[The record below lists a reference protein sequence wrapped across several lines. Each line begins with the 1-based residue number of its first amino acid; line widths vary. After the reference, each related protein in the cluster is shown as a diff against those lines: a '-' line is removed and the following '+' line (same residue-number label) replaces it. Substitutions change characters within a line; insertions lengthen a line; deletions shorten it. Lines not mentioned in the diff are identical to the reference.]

1 MREPGLSRRLDT
13 ASDVVRDVDR
23 HEGNSALRR
32 HDDREAVREALD
44 VKRDFEIEGRGD
56 RVLLGETRARRAR
69 NITIVLRRRALALL
83 AILSAGAIPAARG
96 EDAPA
101 QTESGLPKFRFEAV
115 LHDTEPVSDRHERFA
130 ELFYGALTADWT
142 HGDFAAKAEV
152 RGRDGRFR
160 PYYDGSVWL
169 EEGWASVATPIGAVS
184 AGKIPSDFG
193 LADESFIGTLFSA
206 NGVTRNPDWGA
217 GLAGEKRWNFDTFGW
232 SARYYGQN
240 DHVSWED
247 DGRNVES
254 DAARVLR
261 DGLEARVFYLLNQ
274 GLWTLK
280 PGLSIASAR
289 LDERDGPA
297 SFRRTDAALDVTA
310 TFGPFA
316 LLLEGFTRSGERCA
330 RGAACRL
337 GYDDATAALAGFRAE
352 FPTVTYRYLYSVWRY
367 HGAEATEQLH
377 QPGIVW
383 MPRKGLL
390 ATIEYSARLMTTSS
404 GTEVVKAF
412 QLGLSVTF

>member
-1 MREPGLSRRLDT
+1 
-13 ASDVVRDVDR
+13 
-23 HEGNSALRR
+23 
-32 HDDREAVREALD
+32 
-44 VKRDFEIEGRGD
+44 
-56 RVLLGETRARRAR
+56 
-69 NITIVLRRRALALL
+69 VLRRRALAL
-83 AILSAGAIPAARG
+83 AILAAGAAFAARG
-96 EDAPA
+96 EEDAPA

-115 LHDTEPVSDRHERFA
+115 LHDYEPVSDRHERFA
-130 ELFYGALTADWT
+130 EFFYGALAADWT
-142 HGDFAAKAEV
+142 RGNFAAKAEV
-152 RGRDGRFR
+152 RGRDGLFR

-169 EEGWASVATPIGAVS
+169 EEGWASVATPVGAVS
-184 AGKIPSDFG
+184 AGKIPRDFG
-193 LADESFIGTLFSA
+193 IADDTFIGTLFTV

-217 GLAGEKRWNFDTFGW
+217 GLAGEKRRGYDTLGW

-254 DAARVLR
+254 DSERVLR

-280 PGLSIASAR
+280 PGLSFASAR
-289 LDERDGPA
+289 LDERDGSSSA
-297 SFRRTDAALDVTA
+297 RRTDAALDVTA

-316 LLLEGFTRSGERCA
+316 LLLEGFTRSGERCIP
-330 RGAACRL
+330 GAACRL

-352 FPTVTYRYLYSVWRY
+352 FPTITYRYIYSAWRY
-367 HGAEATEQLH
+367 RGADATEQLH

-390 ATIEYSARLMTTSS
+390 ATIEYSARLRTTSS

-412 QLGLSVTF
+412 QLGLSVAF